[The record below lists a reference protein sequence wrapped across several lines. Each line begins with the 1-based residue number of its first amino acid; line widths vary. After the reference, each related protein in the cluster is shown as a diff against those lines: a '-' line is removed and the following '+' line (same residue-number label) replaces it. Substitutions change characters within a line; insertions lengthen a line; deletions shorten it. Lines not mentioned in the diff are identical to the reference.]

1 MAFNR
6 VGTQILNHLPGDFI
20 KLGAS
25 YVNPFVY
32 SDRIPKI
39 SVVQM
44 SLMCT
49 RHYTASP
56 WSNVSPLCMDNWR
69 IFVGGG
75 VPTCRSRYAYFVAT
89 QSRTCV
95 VAYRCIDCASTCI
108 SNDMS
113 REAKEHFGLIPFPT
127 TTEKLSIPWQCKEW
141 PPAAGDRTL
150 NKPGFIAMLI
160 LVVEL
165 FWWRTSVYSLL
176 LSLKIILKLR

>member
-1 MAFNR
+1 M
-6 VGTQILNHLPGDFI
+6 
-20 KLGAS
+20 GAS

-56 WSNVSPLCMDNWR
+56 WSNVSSVCMDNWR

-113 REAKEHFGLIPFPT
+113 RGGQRALRT
-127 TTEKLSIPWQCKEW
+127 NSIPNCNREIID
-141 PPAAGDRTL
+141 PLTL
-150 NKPGFIAMLI
+150 QGMAPSS
-160 LVVEL
+160 
-165 FWWRTSVYSLL
+165 R
-176 LSLKIILKLR
+176 

>member
-56 WSNVSPLCMDNWR
+56 WSNVSPVRMNNWR
-69 IFVGGG
+69 FFVGGG

-113 REAKEHFGLIPFPT
+113 RGGQRALRT
-127 TTEKLSIPWQCKEW
+127 NSIPNYNRE
-141 PPAAGDRTL
+141 
-150 NKPGFIAMLI
+150 
-160 LVVEL
+160 
-165 FWWRTSVYSLL
+165 
-176 LSLKIILKLR
+176 IIDPLTVQGMAPSSR

>member
-6 VGTQILNHLPGDFI
+6 VGTQILNHLTGDFI

-56 WSNVSPLCMDNWR
+56 WSNVSPVRMNNWR
-69 IFVGGG
+69 FFVGGG

-95 VAYRCIDCASTCI
+95 VAYRCIDCASICI

-113 REAKEHFGLIPFPT
+113 RGGQRALRT
-127 TTEKLSIPWQCKEW
+127 NSIPNYNRE
-141 PPAAGDRTL
+141 
-150 NKPGFIAMLI
+150 
-160 LVVEL
+160 
-165 FWWRTSVYSLL
+165 
-176 LSLKIILKLR
+176 IIDPSDSARNGPQQPVTGHSISRAL

>member
-6 VGTQILNHLPGDFI
+6 VGTHILNHLTGDFI
-20 KLGAS
+20 KLGAN

-56 WSNVSPLCMDNWR
+56 WSNVSPVCMDNWR

-95 VAYRCIDCASTCI
+95 VAYRCIDCANTCI

-113 REAKEHFGLIPFPT
+113 SGDQRALRT
-127 TTEKLSIPWQCKEW
+127 NSIPNYNRE
-141 PPAAGDRTL
+141 
-150 NKPGFIAMLI
+150 
-160 LVVEL
+160 
-165 FWWRTSVYSLL
+165 
-176 LSLKIILKLR
+176 IIEPSDSARNGPQQPVTGHSISRAL

>member
-1 MAFNR
+1 MAFNQ
-6 VGTQILNHLPGDFI
+6 VGTQILNHLNGDFI

-56 WSNVSPLCMDNWR
+56 WSNVSPVRMNNWR
-69 IFVGGG
+69 FFVGGG

-95 VAYRCIDCASTCI
+95 VAYRCIDCANTCI

-113 REAKEHFGLIPFPT
+113 SGDQRALRT
-127 TTEKLSIPWQCKEW
+127 NSIPNYNRE
-141 PPAAGDRTL
+141 
-150 NKPGFIAMLI
+150 
-160 LVVEL
+160 
-165 FWWRTSVYSLL
+165 
-176 LSLKIILKLR
+176 IIDPSDSARNGPQQPVTGHSISRAL

>member
-6 VGTQILNHLPGDFI
+6 VGTQILNHLTGDFI

-56 WSNVSPLCMDNWR
+56 WSNVSPVCMDNWR

-95 VAYRCIDCASTCI
+95 VAYRCIDCANTCI

-113 REAKEHFGLIPFPT
+113 SGDQRALRT
-127 TTEKLSIPWQCKEW
+127 NSIPNYNRE
-141 PPAAGDRTL
+141 
-150 NKPGFIAMLI
+150 
-160 LVVEL
+160 
-165 FWWRTSVYSLL
+165 
-176 LSLKIILKLR
+176 IIDPSDSARNGPQQPVTGHSISRAL

>member
-6 VGTQILNHLPGDFI
+6 VGTQILNHLTGDFI

-56 WSNVSPLCMDNWR
+56 WSNVSPVCMDNWR

-113 REAKEHFGLIPFPT
+113 RGGQRALRT
-127 TTEKLSIPWQCKEW
+127 NSIPNYNRE
-141 PPAAGDRTL
+141 
-150 NKPGFIAMLI
+150 
-160 LVVEL
+160 
-165 FWWRTSVYSLL
+165 
-176 LSLKIILKLR
+176 IIDPSDSARNGPQQPVTGHSISRAL